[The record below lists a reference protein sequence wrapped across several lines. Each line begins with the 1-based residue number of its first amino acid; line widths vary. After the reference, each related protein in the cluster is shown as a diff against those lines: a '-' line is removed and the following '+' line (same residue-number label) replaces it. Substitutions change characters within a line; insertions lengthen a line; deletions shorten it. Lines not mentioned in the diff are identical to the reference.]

1 MSGFQC
7 PVKKFPCNYLGLP
20 LHIRQLRRVDIQP
33 VIDKVANRLPT
44 WKGSFINKAGRLKLV
59 NSVLSSMPV
68 YFLTVF
74 YLKKWALK
82 KIDKIR
88 RALLWNGTSE
98 ANGSKCLVAWDN
110 CKKPKANGGFG
121 VLDLAKFSRAL
132 RLRWL
137 WYSWVDPERP
147 WVGSPV
153 PCSENDKQLF
163 RASTMVT
170 VGDGRTAMFWD
181 STWVNGH
188 APRDLVPNLYK
199 LAWRK
204 RLKLR
209 DEVDNQT
216 WTRGLWRMSTATE
229 ISEFIFL
236 WEVVQGVHF
245 SDVPDLITWKWTA
258 NGLYSSKSAYEV
270 QFSGSYCTFNA
281 QAIWKAKTE
290 GKHRFFTWLLV
301 QGKIQTADN
310 LIMKGIQCDPICSL
324 CHQDSETASHLCL
337 HCSFAQQVWSLV
349 RTWTDGLVL
358 VPAQGVNVQEWWN
371 SALQVPDAAK
381 RNRVAAIL
389 IYTAWN
395 IWNERN
401 RRIFQGVVQAPQRI
415 LGLIKEEMAL
425 RQQACELRVNNVV
438 S

>member
-1 MSGFQC
+1 
-7 PVKKFPCNYLGLP
+7 
-20 LHIRQLRRVDIQP
+20 
-33 VIDKVANRLPT
+33 
-44 WKGSFINKAGRLKLV
+44 
-59 NSVLSSMPV
+59 
-68 YFLTVF
+68 
-74 YLKKWALK
+74 
-82 KIDKIR
+82 
-88 RALLWNGTSE
+88 
-98 ANGSKCLVAWDN
+98 
-110 CKKPKANGGFG
+110 
-121 VLDLAKFSRAL
+121 
-132 RLRWL
+132 
-137 WYSWVDPERP
+137 
-147 WVGSPV
+147 
-153 PCSENDKQLF
+153 
-163 RASTMVT
+163 
-170 VGDGRTAMFWD
+170 
-181 STWVNGH
+181 
-188 APRDLVPNLYK
+188 
-199 LAWRK
+199 
-204 RLKLR
+204 
-209 DEVDNQT
+209 
-216 WTRGLWRMSTATE
+216 MSTATE

-290 GKHRFFTWLLV
+290 GKHRFFTWMLV

-349 RTWTDGLVL
+349 RIWTDGLVL
-358 VPAQGVNVQEWWN
+358 VPAHGVNVQEWWN

>member
-7 PVKKFPCNYLGLP
+7 PVKIFPCNYLGLP
-20 LHIRQLRRVDIQP
+20 LHIRQLRRVNIQP

-44 WKGSFINKAGRLKLV
+44 WKGSFINRAGRLKLV

-88 RALLWNGTSE
+88 RAFLWNGTSE

-110 CKKPKANGGFG
+110 CKKPKANGGLG

-170 VGDGRTAMFWD
+170 VGDGRTTMFWD

-188 APRDLVPNLYK
+188 APRDLVPNLY
-199 LAWRK
+199 
-204 RLKLR
+204 
-209 DEVDNQT
+209 
-216 WTRGLWRMSTATE
+216 S
-229 ISEFIFL
+229 
-236 WEVVQGVHF
+236 
-245 SDVPDLITWKWTA
+245 
-258 NGLYSSKSAYEV
+258 
-270 QFSGSYCTFNA
+270 
-281 QAIWKAKTE
+281 
-290 GKHRFFTWLLV
+290 
-301 QGKIQTADN
+301 
-310 LIMKGIQCDPICSL
+310 
-324 CHQDSETASHLCL
+324 
-337 HCSFAQQVWSLV
+337 
-349 RTWTDGLVL
+349 
-358 VPAQGVNVQEWWN
+358 
-371 SALQVPDAAK
+371 
-381 RNRVAAIL
+381 
-389 IYTAWN
+389 
-395 IWNERN
+395 
-401 RRIFQGVVQAPQRI
+401 
-415 LGLIKEEMAL
+415 
-425 RQQACELRVNNVV
+425 
-438 S
+438 